1 LFIFRLGFC
10 FTLKFANFAKNKIVL
25 MLYTNIVKYH
35 KWFNNYIDQYV
46 QLYPDLKENIEI
58 KADHCIKV
66 SHEIVELAKNL
77 NLQQNDILLAKT
89 IGLFHDVGR
98 FKQYVKYKTFSDSKS
113 QNHAELAIEVLNENN
128 LLKDLSY
135 NEVEIIQKS
144 ILNHNRAEIIIDQ
157 NEKVNFFSK
166 LIRDADKLDIW
177 RLITEYYMIKEQNAE
192 NKNQTLELE
201 LPDNDRISDEVFE
214 AIKNEQLV
222 LKESMRTLNDF
233 KLLQIGWLF
242 DLNFDYSVKRV
253 YEKKYLNKIFESFP
267 KNKKVELIQ
276 NVVTNYFEKRI
287 KMNIL
292 H

>member
-1 LFIFRLGFC
+1 MLSKALVQFYIHW
-10 FTLKFANFAKNKIVL
+10 FTH
-25 MLYTNIVKYH
+25 YTQKY
-35 KWFNNYIDQYV
+35 IQQYPG
-46 QLYPDLKENIEI
+46 LEENIKI
-58 KADHCIKV
+58 KAEHCRKV
-66 SHEIVELAKNL
+66 SHEIVALAKKL
-77 NLQQNDILLAKT
+77 NLPQNDILLAET

-128 LLKDLSY
+128 LLKDLSD

-144 ILNHNRAEIIIDQ
+144 ILNHNRAEIIIDR

-192 NKNQTLELE
+192 NKNHALELE
-201 LPDNDRISDEVFE
+201 LPDDDRISDEVFE
-214 AIKNEQLV
+214 AIKNQQVV
-222 LKESMRTLNDF
+222 LKESIRTLNDF

-253 YEKKYLNKIFESFP
+253 YEKKYLDKIFESLP
-267 KNKKVELIQ
+267 KNKKVDIIQ
-276 NVVTNYFEKRI
+276 NVVNNYFEKRI
-287 KMNIL
+287 KMNITN
-292 H
+292 